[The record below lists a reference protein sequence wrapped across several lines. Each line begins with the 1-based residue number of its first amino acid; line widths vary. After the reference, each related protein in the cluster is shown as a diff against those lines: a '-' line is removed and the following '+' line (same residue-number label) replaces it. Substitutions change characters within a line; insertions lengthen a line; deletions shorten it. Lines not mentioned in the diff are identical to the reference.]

1 MIKILYDIEQLLAAK
16 GKETGIC
23 RVSLE
28 VLRELCQKEGYEVY
42 PIVTTKLKSARTYLT
57 QKGLNTLLPNI
68 VCLPYLKNTTKCYNC
83 RQKLKSA
90 LLIKLL
96 RKKYIKELKQY
107 DQYISIFSPISDL
120 VYQSG
125 IKTSIF
131 VHDLI
136 PIKFPEFSSA
146 DFGRKYKKWI
156 EQMKADEVICI
167 SEATR
172 KDFLAERPD
181 YDVSK
186 VKVVYLAAS
195 EKFKP
200 TSSANIK
207 EKYGIKTKKY
217 FLAVSE
223 LSERKNFEHL
233 VKAFLLFLK
242 QTQAQDVSLAIVG
255 VKRDGYE
262 ALSQLVA
269 EQKQFQDKIILTGFV
284 ADEDMPVLYSEA
296 EIFIYPSLYE
306 GFGLPVLEAMQCG
319 TAVVCSDNSSLPEVA
334 GEAAKYITGKNEAE
348 TAKALSD
355 LYYDAALR
363 TKLQTQGLE
372 RAKLFSWKNT
382 VNKIFKQ

>member
-28 VLRELCQKEGYEVY
+28 VLRELGQKEGYEVH
-42 PIVTTKLKSARTYLT
+42 PIVTIKSKNAAEYLKA
-57 QKGLNTLLPNI
+57 KGLNNLADNI
-68 VCLPYLKNTTKCYNC
+68 VYLPYLKKSTKCYNW
-83 RQKLKSA
+83 RQKLKSF
-90 LLIKLL
+90 LLMKLL
-96 RKKYIKELKQY
+96 KEKYIKELKQY
-107 DQYISIFSPISDL
+107 DQYVSIFSPISDL

-125 IKTSIF
+125 IKTTSF

-156 EQMKADEVICI
+156 EKMKADEVICI

-200 TSSANIK
+200 TSSVNIK
-207 EKYGIKTKKY
+207 EKYRIKTKKY

-255 VKRDGYE
+255 VQRAGYE
-262 ALSQLVA
+262 ALSQFVA
-269 EQKQFQDKIILTGFV
+269 EQKQFQDKIILTGFI
-284 ADEDMPVLYSEA
+284 ADEDMPALYSQA

-334 GEAAKYITGKNEAE
+334 GEAAKYITGKDEEE

-372 RAKLFSWKNT
+372 RAKIFGWKNT